1 MKIVQEIG
9 AYAGFAA
16 VLGLA
21 VLSALYFSQARDLR
35 QLRETIA
42 QGRGRLP
49 DGRAAAAGLATM
61 ARPAAAQ
68 PVRQPTVAPRPA
80 AAPGTPVEV
89 AVGAPPGQAATP
101 GVPQGRP
108 AGTGVAQPPVAQ
120 PSTAAAAVRPAGLPR
135 VAPPMRPTQGAPPA
149 RGSVLAP
156 GASAAAPRRRFSGV
170 RGLEPRYLALIAA
183 GVLILGGAVA
193 FGATQLLGG
202 DEDSPRVAGGDQP
215 SRRTARPAGV
225 DPGTVTVSVLNAT
238 TVLGLAATIGD
249 EVESAGFQRGNVTN
263 ASEQAQARDESAV
276 LFDKGAMEEAR
287 EVAKALKIRQVEPVD
302 PVSKRLAGDAS
313 VVVIV
318 GADQTQ

>member
-49 DGRAAAAGLATM
+49 DGRPIAAGLATM

-68 PVRQPTVAPRPA
+68 PVRQPTVAPRTA
-80 AAPGTPVEV
+80 AAPVTA
-89 AVGAPPGQAATP
+89 AVGTRPGQMATP
-101 GVPQGRP
+101 GLGQGAP
-108 AGTGVAQPPVAQ
+108 AGPAQTQPPVAQ

-156 GASAAAPRRRFSGV
+156 GASAAVPRRRFGGV
-170 RGLEPRYLALIAA
+170 RGIEPRYLALIAA
-183 GVLILGGAVA
+183 GVLILGGGVA

-202 DEDSPRVAGGDQP
+202 DDDSTPASSGGQS
-215 SRRTARPAGV
+215 SRRAAQPAAV

-238 TVLGLAATIGD
+238 TVLGLAAQIGD
-249 EVESAGFQRGNVTN
+249 EIESAGFQRGNVTN
-263 ASEQAQARDESAV
+263 ASEQARDESAV
-276 LFDKGAMEEAR
+276 LFDKGAMEEGR
-287 EVAKALKIRQVEPVD
+287 EVAKALKIKQVEPVD
-302 PVSKRLAGDAS
+302 PASKRLAGDAT

>member
-1 MKIVQEIG
+1 MEIVQEIG

-49 DGRAAAAGLATM
+49 DGRPVAGLATM

-68 PVRQPTVAPRPA
+68 PGRQPTVAPRPA
-80 AAPGTPVEV
+80 AAT
-89 AVGAPPGQAATP
+89 GAPVAAAAARPGQVAAP
-101 GVPQGRP
+101 GVAQGAP
-108 AGTGVAQPPVAQ
+108 AGASVTQPPVAQ
-120 PSTAAAAVRPAGLPR
+120 PATAAAAVRPAGLPR
-135 VAPPMRPTQGAPPA
+135 VAPPMRPTQGAQPP

-156 GASAAAPRRRFSGV
+156 GASAAAPRRRFGGLRS
-170 RGLEPRYLALIAA
+170 LEPRYLALIAA
-183 GVLILGGAVA
+183 GVLILGGAAA

-202 DEDSPRVAGGDQP
+202 DDDAPRAAAGDGP
-215 SRRTARPAGV
+215 GRRTAQPAGV

-238 TVLGLAATIGD
+238 TVLGLAAQIGD

-263 ASEQAQARDESAV
+263 ASDPAEAQDESAV

-287 EVAKALKIRQVEPVD
+287 EVAAALKIEQVKPVD
-302 PVSKRLAGDAS
+302 PENKRLAGDAS